1 MAILDADVAAR
12 AGWTVTDLAAAY
24 LDGGATLLQ
33 IRAKTMPSGSLL
45 ECVSTVVER
54 AHRAGARVI
63 VNDRADVARLAGAD
77 GVHVGQEDLSV
88 AAVRA
93 IVGPEAMVG
102 LSTHTLGQFDAALD
116 QSVSYLAIGPVFE
129 TRTKATGYEGLGLE
143 PVGRAARAARAR
155 GIPVI
160 AIGGITL
167 ENAPSVLAAGATTV
181 AVIADLLADADPSN
195 RVRAYLKLVTV

>member
-12 AGWTVTDLAAAY
+12 AGWTVIDLAAAY

-93 IVGPEAMVG
+93 IVGPEAMIG
-102 LSTHTLGQFDAALD
+102 LSTHTLSQFDAALD
-116 QSVSYLAIGPVFE
+116 QSVSYLAMGPVFE

-155 GIPVI
+155 GVPVI

-167 ENAPSVLAAGATTV
+167 ESAPSVLAAGAATV

-195 RVRAYLKLVTV
+195 RVRAYMKLVTV

>member
-102 LSTHTLGQFDAALD
+102 LSTHTLSQFDAALD
-116 QSVSYLAIGPVFE
+116 QSVSYLAMGPVFE

-155 GIPVI
+155 GVPVI

-167 ENAPSVLAAGATTV
+167 ESAPSVLAAGAATV

-195 RVRAYLKLVTV
+195 RVRAYMKLVTV

>member
-93 IVGPEAMVG
+93 IVGPEAMIG
-102 LSTHTLGQFDAALD
+102 LSTHTLSQFDAALD
-116 QSVSYLAIGPVFE
+116 QSVSYLAMGPVFE

-155 GIPVI
+155 GVPVI

-167 ENAPSVLAAGATTV
+167 ESAPSVLAAGAATV

-195 RVRAYLKLVTV
+195 RVRAYMKLVTV